1 MKKILLLAALC
12 LTAALPVTAQV
23 FHETPVAV
31 PFQHP
36 WTGAKVGFIGDS
48 ISDKEYCYP
57 EVKRYYEFLKEWLGL
72 DIYVSARS
80 GIQWSHLPEYLDKMD
95 KSLNGQ
101 EPDAIMVFLGTNDYS
116 VDLPIGEFYEETMDE
131 VWAGLGYQ
139 KNLQKR
145 RHRHLVFSDDT
156 FKGRLNKYIKLLRE
170 DHPRAQI
177 VLLTP
182 IHRGLFDAGES
193 NLQPDEGYVN
203 RAGLY
208 LEDYVEAIK
217 EAANVWSVQVIDLHA
232 KAALYPKLD
241 VHAEYYANEKTDRL
255 HPNTL
260 GQEQMARTLFYQ
272 TSIIPVGIRKK

>member
-1 MKKILLLAALC
+1 MKKTLFIVAMLFCTLLP
-12 LTAALPVTAQV
+12 TTAQV
-23 FHETPVAV
+23 FHANPVAM

-48 ISDKEYCYP
+48 ISDKVYCYP
-57 EVKRYYEFLKEWLGL
+57 EVKRYFEFLKEWLGL
-72 DIYVSARS
+72 DIAVGAQS
-80 GIQWSHLPEYLDKMD
+80 GFQWIHIPELLKRMD
-95 KSLNGQ
+95 AELKGQ
-101 EPDAIMVFLGTNDYS
+101 EPDAIVIFLGTNDYS

-139 KNLQKR
+139 KTLQKR
-145 RHRHLVFSDDT
+145 RHRHLVFTDDT
-156 FKGRLNKYIKLLRE
+156 FKGRLNKYIKIIRE

-177 VLLTP
+177 VLLSP
-182 IHRGLFDAGES
+182 IHRGLFDAGND
-193 NLQPDEGYVN
+193 NLQPDEDYVN

-217 EAANVWSVQVIDLHA
+217 EAANVWSVQVIDMHA
-232 KAALYPKLD
+232 KAALSPMQD
-241 VHAEYYANEKTDRL
+241 VHAEYYADEKKDRL

-272 TSIIPVGIRKK
+272 TSIIPVGIRK